1 MPGHSC
7 VESEIAKHKK
17 LINHRYIDIDCD
29 ELHIYEYMGG
39 LAPIERRRG
48 ACMGHGRRVCGD
60 VSRDHTST
68 QIFVL

>member
-48 ACMGHGRRVCGD
+48 ACMGHGRWVCGD

>member
-60 VSRDHTST
+60 VSRDHTCT